1 MQSCLQGFGELLPE
15 KFRLIDEERS

>member
-15 KFRLIDEERS
+15 KFRLNDEERS